1 MAADKKHI
9 KRSDF
14 LKGEL
19 KGVEFADPMKMF
31 SVWYQEMIEK
41 NCPDPH
47 AVVFTTAS
55 VEGFPAS
62 RVVYL
67 RELVEEGFIIYT
79 NYLSRKGTEVA
90 ENKNVAL
97 LFYWECLERQVRVEG
112 VVEKVDP
119 LISDDYFA
127 GRPRMSQI
135 GAWASEQSSV
145 IADRK
150 TLEDRVAF
158 FEKKFPTT
166 VPRPPHWGGF
176 LIKPSYFEFW
186 QGRLGR
192 LHDRI
197 CFEKENDWQSYRI
210 AP

>member
-1 MAADKKHI
+1 MSANKKHI

-55 VEGFPAS
+55 VEAFPAS

-127 GRPRMSQI
+127 GRPRISQI

-158 FEKKFPTT
+158 FEKKFPTS

>member
-1 MAADKKHI
+1 M
-9 KRSDF
+9 
-14 LKGEL
+14 
-19 KGVEFADPMKMF
+19 
-31 SVWYQEMIEK
+31 
-41 NCPDPH
+41 
-47 AVVFTTAS
+47 VFTTAS

-67 RELVEEGFIIYT
+67 RELVQEGFIIYT
-79 NYLSRKGTEVA
+79 NYLSRKGTEVT

-127 GRPRMSQI
+127 GRPRISQI

-145 IADRK
+145 IPDRK

-176 LIKPSYFEFW
+176 LIKPTYFEFW

>member
-1 MAADKKHI
+1 
-9 KRSDF
+9 
-14 LKGEL
+14 
-19 KGVEFADPMKMF
+19 
-31 SVWYQEMIEK
+31 
-41 NCPDPH
+41 
-47 AVVFTTAS
+47 VVFTTVS

-79 NYLSRKGTEVA
+79 NYLSRKGTEVT

-112 VVEKVDP
+112 LVEKVDP

-127 GRPRMSQI
+127 GRPRISQI

-145 IADRK
+145 IVDRK

-158 FEKKFPTT
+158 FENKFPTK